1 MRAAILSRRSCEGL
15 KPSQGSLRGRPDLR
29 PSGIIPPVKW
39 KNLVINLSLA
49 LVSTL
54 LTLGGMEI
62 AARFYLTRLAPERIF
77 NRYASLDQ
85 LIARHGRPR
94 FVAHRYLGFIPAPDF
109 DNGLNTHNSLG
120 YRGEEFA
127 LPKPDGVFR
136 IVALGGSTTYS
147 AGVEDYRQ
155 SYPYLLQEKLRAAG
169 YEQVEVINAG
179 VFSYSSLENLMNF
192 QLRVLDLDPDLV
204 IVYEGVNEVA
214 TRMIWPYDRFRGDLS
229 GFEKRLLSFDPPWW
243 EQLTLVR
250 AALIYLE
257 RIEPHSTLQ
266 RNFMISAGSFVG
278 DSFVTQKL
286 RGSYPSAPFTQHPA
300 SEILATNG
308 PVYYER
314 NLRTLA
320 AIAEARGI
328 AVLFVSFVHSP
339 EFPEE
344 PRAWA
349 EEYAAAYAEQ
359 NAVLAEIAADTP
371 AEFYDLA
378 AVMPTD
384 AEYFTDGIHFS
395 ASGNDLRAGFL
406 TDFLLASGLLPPP

>member
-1 MRAAILSRRSCEGL
+1 M
-15 KPSQGSLRGRPDLR
+15 
-29 PSGIIPPVKW
+29 KW
-39 KNLVINLSLA
+39 KNLAVNLA
-49 LVSTL
+49 LALASTL
-54 LTLGGMEI
+54 LTLGAVEV
-62 AARFYLTRLAPERIF
+62 AARLYLTRLAPERVF

-85 LIARHGRPR
+85 LTARHGRPR

-109 DNGLNTHNSLG
+109 SNGLNRHNSLG
-120 YRGEEFA
+120 YRGEEIA
-127 LPKPDGVFR
+127 VPKPEGVFR
-136 IVALGGSTTYS
+136 IVAIGGSTTYS

-192 QLRVLDLDPDLV
+192 QLRVLELDPNLV
-204 IVYEGVNEVA
+204 IVYEGVNEIA
-214 TRMIWPYDRFRGDLS
+214 TRMIWPYSRYRGDLS
-229 GFEKRLLSFDPPWW
+229 GFEKRLLSFEPPWW
-243 EQLTLVR
+243 EQITLAR
-250 AALIYLE
+250 AALIYMD

-266 RNFMISAGSFVG
+266 RNFMIALGSFLG
-278 DSFVTQKL
+278 DTFVSQQL
-286 RGSYPSAPFTQHPA
+286 DGEYPSGVFERHPA
-300 SEILATNG
+300 DEILATNR

-349 EEYAAAYAEQ
+349 EEYVAAYAEQ
-359 NAVLAEIAADTP
+359 NALLAGIAADTP
-371 AEFYDLA
+371 AFFYNLA

-395 ASGNDLRAGFL
+395 ASGNELRADFL
-406 TDFLLASGLLPPP
+406 TDYLLNSGLLPPP